1 MAYWLSKL
9 LPIALLPLGLSLIL
23 LVVGLILRW
32 RWPVVT
38 AALLLWVF
46 SLGLV
51 SQSLWRLLESP
62 WQRRSALK
70 APQAD
75 AIVVLS
81 GGRHPARTAP
91 GERVAHD
98 PDRFLAGLD
107 LFRAG
112 KAPRLLFTGGASPF
126 SPGQHPEGKN
136 YLREAALCGVPESA
150 MASTPPVL
158 NTAEEARAI
167 RQLLPDS
174 QSRVLL
180 VTSAFHMRRS
190 QRLFE
195 RQRLQVVPF
204 PVDFQARG
212 RWAGPLWRDP
222 THWLPSADALHNV
235 TCPAGT
241 VGAFGLSGLV
251 SSIFRRRCRD
261 RLCGSHHHSTG
272 LMKILPSRF
281 RRCGRHL
288 QSTSPS
294 STRSSSTTTS
304 IFGFEGTPR

>member
-1 MAYWLSKL
+1 MAYILSKL
-9 LPIALLPLGLSLIL
+9 LPLALLPLGFSLIL
-23 LVVGLILRW
+23 LVVGLVFRW

-46 SLGLV
+46 SLGMV
-51 SQSLWRLLESP
+51 SQGLWRWLEAP
-62 WQRRSALK
+62 WERRSALE

-81 GGRHPARTAP
+81 GGRHPAP
-91 GERVAHD
+91 GPARLSEWHD

-112 KAPRLLFTGGASPF
+112 KAPHLLFTAGASPF
-126 SPGQHPEGKN
+126 LPGQPPEGQR
-136 YLREAALCGVPESA
+136 YLQEARQIGIPAAA

-158 NTAEEARAI
+158 NTADEAVAI
-167 RQLLPDS
+167 RRLLPAG

-180 VTSAFHMRRS
+180 VTSAFHMRRA

-195 RQRLQVVPF
+195 RQGLQVLPF

-222 THWLPSADALHNV
+222 TQ
-235 TCPAGT
+235 
-241 VGAFGLSGLV
+241 
-251 SSIFRRRCRD
+251 R
-261 RLCGSHHHSTG
+261 
-272 LMKILPSRF
+272 
-281 RRCGRHL
+281 
-288 QSTSPS
+288 
-294 STRSSSTTTS
+294 
-304 IFGFEGTPR
+304 